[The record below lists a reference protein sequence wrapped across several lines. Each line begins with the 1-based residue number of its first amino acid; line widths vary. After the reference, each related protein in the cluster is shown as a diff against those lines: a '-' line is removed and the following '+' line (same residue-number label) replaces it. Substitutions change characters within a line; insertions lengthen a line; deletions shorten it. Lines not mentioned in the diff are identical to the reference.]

1 MKVKI
6 FLLLILLTIAVVSG
20 IFIVS
25 SRKEQE
31 ISPLGEKITS
41 PTTTKRAESVSLK
54 EYKDPAGFVFQYP
67 DNVKVESNTPSDQSI
82 FSSLNLTS
90 NKYKGN
96 IQIEVAS
103 SDLKSLDDW
112 FRKNKV
118 SQSSKDIVRIK
129 LADLDASSF
138 EQNGKLITLA
148 VDVGTLFTFT
158 VDFQKSKDFWLDV
171 NKTILSSLAFQPPA
185 TSVEN
190 TSESAEG
197 DVIFEGEEVVE

>member
-1 MKVKI
+1 M
-6 FLLLILLTIAVVSG
+6 
-20 IFIVS
+20 
-25 SRKEQE
+25 
-31 ISPLGEKITS
+31 
-41 PTTTKRAESVSLK
+41 
-54 EYKDPAGFVFQYP
+54 
-67 DNVKVESNTPSDQSI
+67 KVESNTPSDQSI